1 MQKEEP
7 SLIPGPGKG
16 MAAGRGMP
24 LGAGTFSQ
32 EPKYVGSWDTQ

>member
-24 LGAGTFSQ
+24 LGAGTFRQ
-32 EPKYVGSWDTQ
+32 KLNFVGGWNAQ

>member
-32 EPKYVGSWDTQ
+32 EPKYVGSWDAQ

>member
-24 LGAGTFSQ
+24 LADGG
-32 EPKYVGSWDTQ
+32 VGMYNV